1 MHVALDSLHRQA
13 KMPEPIDPLLAALED
28 EGTALR
34 EVCLCEIT
42 GASIPLFRH
51 MKYFIVSCAFS
62 RPQVLYIL

>member
-28 EGTALR
+28 EGRALR

-42 GASIPLFRH
+42 GASIPL
-51 MKYFIVSCAFS
+51 C
-62 RPQVLYIL
+62 LDT